1 SIAVAFVPEGLPIA
15 VTLSLTIIANKMRA
29 SKVLCKSLSTCETLG
44 SISVLCAD
52 KTGTLT
58 KNNMVAVSVA
68 VHGFES
74 TPLDATK
81 HIIMDTP
88 LGSAFK
94 QVQFVGAVCNG
105 ASFDGATAHLPLS
118 ERKIHGDATD
128 KAILRMSEEMYGVS
142 AANAGWE
149 DHYTVPFNSKN
160 KFMLKLLST
169 SNKAGVTGAIS
180 SQEATAFDTESD
192 LVLLAKGAPDI
203 LIKRCVS
210 VLDAD
215 GQVLPLNETRLA
227 TLENLQAA
235 LASQGQ
241 RVLLLTRR
249 IVSRAAIDAMGGIS
263 SLDDSNTVD
272 LTTELCAVGLVGI
285 FDPPREEI
293 PSVVKT
299 IRGAGS
305 RFFMVTGDFALTAT
319 AIAKQCGIIT
329 TEKISSFA
337 DLDALDGQLPV
348 YDTWADN
355 DNRPMRALVL
365 SGSDIMR
372 MSDAHWETVSRFDE
386 IVFARTT
393 PEQKLAVVK
402 CFQSRDCVVGMT
414 GDGVNDAPAL
424 KMADVGISIMGAS
437 EVALES
443 ADLILLEGFGSM
455 VDAMLYGRLVF
466 SNLKSTIA
474 YLLPAGSC
482 SELMAILAA
491 FFFGLPQIISNIQ
504 MIIICALH
512 DAICSLTLC
521 MEKPE
526 GEMLKSK
533 PRNVKKDRLA
543 DGKLLFH
550 AYVFVGLPLT
560 VCCFSMAFWDVQ
572 KRGVPFSD
580 MWLKYSGGVIATTQP
595 AFYAEAINKGQS
607 LTADSDSSP
616 RSYVPAIQ
624 RIFLTREISAEYFFL
639 PIAFGIVMISADELR
654 KYVVRTYPR
663 SFLAKIAW

>member
-1 SIAVAFVPEGLPIA
+1 
-15 VTLSLTIIANKMRA
+15 
-29 SKVLCKSLSTCETLG
+29 
-44 SISVLCAD
+44 
-52 KTGTLT
+52 
-58 KNNMVAVSVA
+58 
-68 VHGFES
+68 
-74 TPLDATK
+74 
-81 HIIMDTP
+81 
-88 LGSAFK
+88 
-94 QVQFVGAVCNG
+94 
-105 ASFDGATAHLPLS
+105 
-118 ERKIHGDATD
+118 
-128 KAILRMSEEMYGVS
+128 
-142 AANAGWE
+142 
-149 DHYTVPFNSKN
+149 
-160 KFMLKLLST
+160 
-169 SNKAGVTGAIS
+169 
-180 SQEATAFDTESD
+180 
-192 LVLLAKGAPDI
+192 
-203 LIKRCVS
+203 
-210 VLDAD
+210 
-215 GQVLPLNETRLA
+215 
-227 TLENLQAA
+227 
-235 LASQGQ
+235 
-241 RVLLLTRR
+241 
-249 IVSRAAIDAMGGIS
+249 MGGIS
-263 SLDDSNTVD
+263 GLNDSNTVD

-293 PSVVKT
+293 PSVVKM

-329 TEKISSFA
+329 TEKISSFS

-355 DNRPMRALVL
+355 DNQPMRALVL

-372 MSDAHWETVSRFDE
+372 MSDAHWEAVSRFDE

-437 EVALES
+437 EVALEN

-491 FFFGLPQIISNIQ
+491 FFFGLPQIIGNVQ

-595 AFYAEAINKGQS
+595 DFYAETINKGQS
-607 LTADSDSSP
+607 VFYFTAIIMQWFNLLSIRTRRLSIFQKPPIGRRETSNLMMF
-616 RSYVPAIQ
+616 PAMG
-624 RIFLTREISAEYFFL
+624 LS
-639 PIAFGIVMISADELR
+639 
-654 KYVVRTYPR
+654 
-663 SFLAKIAW
+663 